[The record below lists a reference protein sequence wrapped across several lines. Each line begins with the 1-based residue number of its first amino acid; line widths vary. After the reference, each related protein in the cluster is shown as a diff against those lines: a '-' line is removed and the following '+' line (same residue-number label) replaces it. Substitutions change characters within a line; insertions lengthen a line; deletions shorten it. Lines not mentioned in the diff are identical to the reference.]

1 MIGWGRFFYSY
12 VSPHSKMHKLSA
24 YIDDREIA
32 YSHPAQYQ
40 VETTSSGT
48 RRLVV
53 GVPGGD
59 HLVMLKLLGTL
70 PGPFSALYILH
81 TSRGEGP
88 LGRYQS
94 PTLSHQELATLLND
108 FGQFLGH
115 DARSDFWV
123 HCFETEATIV
133 WDRHNLIFAYG
144 PLTDYEQAL
153 RELGFT
159 SGTPAIP
166 APHAHHYHSGYDA
179 AAKSLLTAYDWRH
192 SSLRP
197 EDEQ

>member
-1 MIGWGRFFYSY
+1 
-12 VSPHSKMHKLSA
+12 MHKLSEI
-24 YIDDREIA
+24 IDNREIE

-40 VETTSSGT
+40 VEIMSSDT
-48 RRLVV
+48 HRLVI

-59 HLVMLKLLGTL
+59 HLILLKLIGNL

-81 TSRGEGP
+81 TPRGEGP
-88 LGRYQS
+88 IGRYQS
-94 PTLSHQELATLLND
+94 PTLSHQELVSFLGE

-123 HCFETEATIV
+123 HCFETGATIV

-144 PLTDYEQAL
+144 SLADYEQTL

-159 SGTPAIP
+159 NGAPAIP
-166 APHAHHYHSGYDA
+166 SPHVHHYHSGYDPV
-179 AAKSLLTAYDWRH
+179 AKTLLTAYDWQH
-192 SSLRP
+192 SPLRA